1 MLFRSN
7 LNDELKS
14 IIVTTSGGDSDNL
27 VGTKKVVTI
36 EGKQYDS
43 YDYVMDV
50 TSPDFSDEQK
60 VDIFVQTVDMFAKVV
75 GGRGNIADPTAD
87 ATDKWIAKDQYLDGT
102 ELTTYVIKSRSADG
116 AGIRSSLL
124 NIYKRTPN
132 TKLTSLKASY
142 KFGGMETVKESQYD
156 SNDGKYHVWI
166 PDNIDKF
173 DITATAEAT
182 QIGRAS
188 CRERV

>member
-1 MLFRSN
+1 MCSSDLVPVSVHDADSATKKEYTLHLTRRN

-75 GGRGNIADPTAD
+75 GGRGNVADPTAD

-132 TKLTSLKASY
+132 TKLTSYPGSLIS
-142 KFGGMETVKESQYD
+142 
-156 SNDGKYHVWI
+156 
-166 PDNIDKF
+166 PL
-173 DITATAEAT
+173 
-182 QIGRAS
+182 QILLLQ
-188 CRERV
+188 